1 MVKSTDFVGDCGIGD
16 ESRVS
21 LERTTRP
28 FVCRPRSLTGRLAGA
43 KEMESH
49 VVWKSLRSGKMA
61 WTGDHAL
68 SQTTWFRCRVGPHG
82 PPHDRYRL
90 IIESMVGLTQMT
102 D

>member
-1 MVKSTDFVGDCGIGD
+1 MKRTDFVGDCGLCD

-28 FVCRPRSLTGRLAGA
+28 FVRRPRSLTGRLAGA

-68 SQTTWFRCRVGPHG
+68 TQTQHSLGVVWAHMAHPMI
-82 PPHDRYRL
+82 D
-90 IIESMVGLTQMT
+90 IGL
-102 D
+102 